1 MIVNQKSKFEMK
13 HNLSLFLGKIVDEFV
28 NWLFDYLAT
37 TSELKVKTA
46 SPTAAAV
53 LNATTS
59 TSSSSSSRTTT
70 KNSPKSTSS
79 PKGK

>member
-46 SPTAAAV
+46 SPTAAAAV
-53 LNATTS
+53 LNTT
-59 TSSSSSSRTTT
+59 SSSSRTPT
-70 KNSPKSTSS
+70 KSSPKSTSS